1 MTEVIAGYGV
11 RDARILS
18 AFETVPR
25 HEFVD
30 SGLANLAYEDT
41 PLTLGA
47 TGQTISQPFTVA
59 YQTWLVNPLPG
70 EKILEIGTGS
80 GYQAAILAT
89 LGADVYSVERDRT
102 LHLDALGRLAPYGVK
117 LFWGDG
123 TGGLPEHAPFD
134 GILVTA
140 GGPEPPQPLLLQLK
154 TGGRLVVPVGDKVL
168 QTMTRI
174 VRKAD
179 GTFQKEEF
187 GRFRFVPLIGKYGW
201 EG

>member
-30 SGLANLAYEDT
+30 SALANLAYEDT

-59 YQTWLVNPLPG
+59 YQTWLANPQPG
-70 EKILEIGTGS
+70 EKVLEIGTGS

-89 LGADVYSVERDRT
+89 LGAEVYSVERDRT
-102 LHLDALGRLAPYGVK
+102 LHLQALERLKTYNVK

-134 GILVTA
+134 AILVTA
-140 GGPEPPQPLLLQLK
+140 GSPDIPAPLLQQLK
-154 TGGRLVVPVGDKVL
+154 PGGRLVVPVGDKEL
-168 QTMTRI
+168 QSMTRI
-174 VRKAD
+174 VRKPD
-179 GTFQKEEF
+179 GTFQQEEF

-201 EG
+201 ER